1 MFAAYLEAAMTRAEY
16 AKLDDAPEFFG
27 RIPDFQ
33 GVWATGATVS
43 ACRSELAEVLEEW
56 VLFRIA
62 SHLDLPSIGEVELR
76 IPEVA

>member
-16 AKLDDAPEFFG
+16 EQLDDAPEFFG

-33 GVWATGATVS
+33 GVWATGVS
-43 ACRSELAEVLEEW
+43 IDDCRRELGEVLEEW
-56 VLFRIA
+56 VLLRITA
-62 SHLDLPSIGEVELR
+62 HLDLPSIGEVELR